1 LADYFFRSLVKQ
13 LRLCATSRPKYE
25 PEMTRYLDQD
35 CGPVRD
41 AVRERDLA
49 AFESAYKNMIDRAN
63 ELHEVFGKPYIRWVT
78 PPTPPHD
85 LDLTA
90 GAET

>member
-1 LADYFFRSLVKQ
+1 
-13 LRLCATSRPKYE
+13 
-25 PEMTRYLDQD
+25 
-35 CGPVRD
+35 VRD

-78 PPTPPHD
+78 PPTPPDD